1 VFFEVFKLFGKHL
14 CIDARDV
21 AFELFE
27 SFGALH
33 QRIDDRELPL
43 AGDHVD
49 CFDDRAAIIVL
60 AFQRQ
65 YTRGDSG
72 GLYAHGY
79 GNLCCQKYNNGGDF
93 LSGMGSLSAGYV
105 GLRVLLPG
113 LKTDNG
119 NIRIFGERYSMLMNI
134 LVVEDEQKV
143 AAFLRNGLEEQG
155 HSVDVAYDGLMG
167 EKLALQKDYHVILL
181 DVILPLANGLD
192 VCRRIREVK
201 PSVPILMLT
210 ALGTTDD
217 KVTGFDAGADDYLV
231 KPFEFKELLARIK
244 ALGKRTIPAS
254 AVEDKLKT
262 LRVGDLQLDLDKKVA
277 IREGNVIQLTAKE
290 FALLEFLMR
299 NKGRVLSRPEIAE
312 RVWEV
317 TFDTG
322 TNVVEVYM
330 NILRKKID
338 KDFAKRLIHTRIGL
352 GYVMQEEA

>member
-1 VFFEVFKLFGKHL
+1 
-14 CIDARDV
+14 
-21 AFELFE
+21 
-27 SFGALH
+27 
-33 QRIDDRELPL
+33 
-43 AGDHVD
+43 
-49 CFDDRAAIIVL
+49 
-60 AFQRQ
+60 
-65 YTRGDSG
+65 
-72 GLYAHGY
+72 
-79 GNLCCQKYNNGGDF
+79 
-93 LSGMGSLSAGYV
+93 
-105 GLRVLLPG
+105 
-113 LKTDNG
+113 
-119 NIRIFGERYSMLMNI
+119 MNI

-143 AAFLRNGLEEQG
+143 AAFLKNGLEEQG

-192 VCRRIREVK
+192 VCRRIREVR

-217 KVTGFDAGADDYLV
+217 KVTGFDAGADDYLL

-244 ALGKRTIPAS
+244 ALGKRAMPLN
-254 AVEDKLKT
+254 AVEDKVST

-338 KDFAKRLIHTRIGL
+338 KDFSSRLIHTRIGL